1 MSLAVIRRIETSPQS
16 PNLYK
21 INSDGSR
28 AGLNFVAPV
37 VVECA
42 VSETHAKTATVAKHP
57 VEKGSDISD
66 YVRVGSLGLEMEI
79 GFSNNPLVCERSERD
94 GVFSGT
100 DQTRIQAVWDAML
113 NLIDGV
119 PSRQLLQVQTGL
131 KQYDNMVVESIGT
144 SQNGANP
151 DAIVIRV
158 TFTQIRV
165 VESDSARVRALAVRE
180 GEDQNRAQETVNLG
194 DQVAPLLID
203 CEDCAIICAVCM
215 KLEDQSDGSQ
225 LYVVD
230 PTCEENGQGQ
240 FNAFRG
246 GIESGRITK
255 SRACEITGN
264 AILGTSGVTVDR
276 ATFGYAQTL
285 DGIIETV
292 GPVNV
297 DDALASFQEEFGG
310 AAG

>member
-1 MSLAVIRRIETSPQS
+1 MSLAVIRRIETSPLS

-21 INSDGSR
+21 VDADGRR
-28 AGLNFVAPV
+28 AGLNFVAPG
-37 VVECA
+37 VVERA
-42 VSETHAKTATVAKHP
+42 VSETHAKTATVTRHP
-57 VEKGSDISD
+57 VEKGADISD
-66 YVRVGSLGLEMEI
+66 YVRNGILGLEMEI
-79 GFSNNPLVCERSERD
+79 GFSNNPIACERTERD

-131 KQYDNMVVESIGT
+131 KLYDNMVVESIGT
-144 SQNGANP
+144 SQSGSNP

-158 TFTQIRV
+158 TFTQIRI
-165 VESDSARVRALAVRE
+165 VESSSARVRALAVRE

-194 DQVAPLLID
+194 DQIAPLLID
-203 CEDCAIICAVCM
+203 CEDCAVICAVCM

-230 PTCEENGQGQ
+230 HTCEENGQGQ
-240 FNAFRG
+240 FNALRG
-246 GIESGRITK
+246 GIERGRITK

-264 AILGTSGVTVDR
+264 ALTENNSVTYDR

-285 DGIIETV
+285 DGIVETADA
-292 GPVNV
+292 VNV
-297 DDALASFQEEFGG
+297 EDALASFNEEFGG
-310 AAG
+310 LAG